1 MSPETRA
8 ILEAAD
14 CEVGWEVPR
23 NDYQSLPWKSYR
35 SEISAV
41 QAWANT
47 ELGLKLELDGSVQ
60 DASFFEQ
67 LLARNTTTYL
77 SVRFSNFGKLYTIS
91 TYGVFESD
99 EQETFRTEDL
109 KAIIDSFGWVL
120 VSAEDLNSPYDGKHR
135 DFVGMKASWWLRFF
149 DYV

>member
-1 MSPETRA
+1 MSPGIRA

-47 ELGLKLELDGSVQ
+47 ELGLKLELDGSIQ

-67 LLARNTTTYL
+67 LSVRDESTHL
-77 SVRFSNFGKLYTIS
+77 SIRFSNFGKLYTVS
-91 TYGVFESD
+91 TFGILESNKLA
-99 EQETFRTEDL
+99 TFRTEDL
-109 KAIIDSFGWVL
+109 KTIIDSFGWVF
-120 VSAEDLNSPYDGKHR
+120 VPAEDLNSPYDGKHR
-135 DFVGMKASWWLRFF
+135 DFVKMKASWWLRFF